1 MKEIFAALA
10 KAQGQFE
17 AAFKSSQNPQFRS
30 KYAALDACVDAVRP
44 ALNSNGIFL
53 TQTIETVENGVV
65 IETVFAHESGEIYV
79 GGKLFMPVSKQDAQ
93 GYGSAISYGRRY
105 SLLTACGVA
114 PEEDD
119 GNAAVQATTNK
130 APSKPFDIVAV
141 LNKVESCKTESELQL
156 VWGDNSVAANLVGGG
171 AYGALKAACKD
182 KKQTLQP
189 TEGVPHD

>member
-1 MKEIFAALA
+1 MKEIFGALA

-17 AAFKSSQNPQFRS
+17 AAFKGSQNPQFRS

-53 TQTIETVENGVV
+53 TQTIETVDAGVV
-65 IETVFAHESGEIYV
+65 IETVFAHESGEMYV

-119 GNAAVQATTNK
+119 GNAAVAAKPLAKQA
-130 APSKPFDIVAV
+130 KPFDITAV
-141 LNKVESCKTESELQL
+141 LDKVEACRNEADLKL
-156 VWGDNSVAANLVGGG
+156 VWGDNSMAAQQAGGG
-171 AYGALKAACKD
+171 AYAALKAACND
-182 KKQTLQP
+182 KKLTFVK
-189 TEGVPHD
+189 EEVAA

>member
-1 MKEIFAALA
+1 MKEIFGALA

-17 AAFKSSQNPQFRS
+17 AAFKGSQNPQFRS

-53 TQTIETVENGVV
+53 TQTIETVEMGVV
-65 IETVFAHESGEIYV
+65 IETVFAHESGEMYV

-119 GNAAVQATTNK
+119 GNAAVVAK
-130 APSKPFDIVAV
+130 PVAKPFDITKV
-141 LNKVESCKTESELQL
+141 LDKVESCKTEAELKL
-156 VWGDNSVAANLVGGG
+156 VWGDNSVAANAAGGG
-171 AYGALKAACKD
+171 AYAALKSACSEKKASLIPEEVAA
-182 KKQTLQP
+182 
-189 TEGVPHD
+189 